1 MMADLAITAG
11 GPMAGHPDHTRA
23 PEEIPM
29 SPGSPSARR
38 YENRVCVITG
48 AGRGIGRAIA
58 LRLAAEG
65 GTVIAADIDADAAAQ
80 TVEGARG
87 Y

>member
-1 MMADLAITAG
+1 MG
-11 GPMAGHPDHTRA
+11 
-23 PEEIPM
+23 
-29 SPGSPSARR
+29 PGSPSARR
-38 YENRVCVITG
+38 HENRVCVITG

-58 LRLAAEG
+58 LWLAAEG
-65 GTVIAADIDADAAAQ
+65 GTLIAADIDADAAAQ